1 MVPTGAPVL
10 FQSYVALILK
20 ACARIQAEVEERS
33 QNSYIWPVLG
43 VQVEVAVSTLW
54 TPGATE
60 VGNAVRPA
68 ALQGLVT
75 VTVVPASLSKVDVA
89 RVELFAQRPH

>member
-1 MVPTGAPVL
+1 MVPAGAPAL
-10 FQSYVALILK
+10 FQSYVALVLK
-20 ACARIQAEVEERS
+20 ACARIQAEVEVRS

-54 TPGATE
+54 TPPVTV

-68 ALQGLVT
+68 AVQGLVT
-75 VTVVPASLSKVDVA
+75 VTVVLALASKVAVVL
-89 RVELFAQRPH
+89 VELLTQSPK